1 MPNGAPVR
9 LADFDALTVTEAA
22 EAMLRCVAI
31 PRWARA
37 VAARRPY
44 GDRGRLLGTAREL
57 ASGWTWPEVSTAL
70 AAWPFLDAS
79 AERAQ
84 LRAGALAAPECSTS
98 ADLHA
103 VSAAY
108 HARFGRSL
116 VVAPSGRTTSDLL
129 RLAVRRLL
137 MDEESDRAATI
148 QELREISLRRLR
160 RMIA

>member
-1 MPNGAPVR
+1 MPNGGAVR
-9 LADFDALTVTEAA
+9 VAEFDALTAPGGGGAVVGWGGVPA
-22 EAMLRCVAI
+22 
-31 PRWARA
+31 WARGGG
-37 VAARRPY
+37 ARRPY
-44 GDRGRLLGTAREL
+44 GDRGRLLRTAREL
-57 ASGWTWPEVSTAL
+57 ASSWTWLEVSEAL
-70 AAWPFLDAS
+70 DSWPFLSAGAS
-79 AERAQ
+79 A
-84 LRAGALAAPECSTS
+84 APDGSTS

-137 MDEESDRAATI
+137 MDEESERLATTA
-148 QELREISLRRLR
+148 ELREISLRRLR

>member
-1 MPNGAPVR
+1 MPNGGAVR
-9 LADFDALTVTEAA
+9 LAEFDALTAPEAA

-44 GDRGRLLGTAREL
+44 GDRGRLLRTAREL
-57 ASGWTWPEVSTAL
+57 ASTWTWLEVSEAL
-70 AAWPFLDAS
+70 DSWPFLSAGAS
-79 AERAQ
+79 A
-84 LRAGALAAPECSTS
+84 APDGSTA

-137 MDEESDRAATI
+137 MDEESERVATTA
-148 QELREISLRRLR
+148 ELREISLRRLR